1 MALYYLGNGKFE
13 LGNEKE
19 TSPGRHQIKVKV
31 FYSGICGTDYHIAK
45 GELDGRIAEFPRII
59 GHEASGEI
67 IEVGEDVK
75 RWEVG
80 DRVVI
85 RPLQSCHS
93 CEECKAGNENICT
106 KVRYLG
112 IESDGSFQK
121 NWIVDENV
129 VHRIPEEIGY
139 PAAALAE
146 PLAVCCHAVK
156 RSEIASGQKAVV
168 IGGGPIGIMTA
179 LVLKSK
185 GSDVIVSEMD
195 SRRLEHCK
203 EFGIEM
209 VNPTEEDLLSRI
221 NDWTGGRGVSVVF
234 EASGS
239 QSGLGS
245 AHELLHANGKIVT
258 IATYGKVMN
267 LDIRKLHLKQLT
279 LVTTRA
285 YQKDDFESALTLLQQ
300 NLPAS
305 GLITKIVPLTELKE
319 YLENTAKG
327 TSEIKVLVDCQQ

>member
-13 LGNEKE
+13 TGSERE
-19 TSPGRHQIKVKV
+19 TAPGRHQIKIKV
-31 FYSGICGTDYHIAK
+31 FYSGICGTDYHIAN

-67 IEVGEDVK
+67 VEVGEDVK
-75 RWEVG
+75 QWEVG
-80 DRVVI
+80 DRVVV
-85 RPLQSCHS
+85 RPLQACHS
-93 CEECKAGNENICT
+93 CEECKAGNENVCT

-112 IESDGSFQK
+112 IENDGSFQK
-121 NWIVDENV
+121 NWVVDENV
-129 VHRIPEEIGY
+129 VHRIPEGTGY
-139 PAAALAE
+139 SAAALAE

-156 RSEIASGQKAVV
+156 RSEITYGQKAVV

-185 GSDVIVSEMD
+185 GCDVIVSEMD
-195 SRRLEHCK
+195 SGRLENCK
-203 EFGIEM
+203 KFGIEM
-209 VNPTEEDLLSRI
+209 VNPVEEDLLSRI
-221 NDWTGGRGVSVVF
+221 NAWTGGRGVSVVF

-239 QSGLGS
+239 QSGLDR
-245 AHELLHANGKIVT
+245 AHGLLHANGKIVT

-285 YQKDDFESALTLLQQ
+285 YQKDDFDRALTLLQQ

-305 GLITKIVPLTELKE
+305 GLITKIVPLSELKE
-319 YLENTAKG
+319 YLENTTKG
-327 TSEIKVLVDCQQ
+327 TSEIKVLVDCQK